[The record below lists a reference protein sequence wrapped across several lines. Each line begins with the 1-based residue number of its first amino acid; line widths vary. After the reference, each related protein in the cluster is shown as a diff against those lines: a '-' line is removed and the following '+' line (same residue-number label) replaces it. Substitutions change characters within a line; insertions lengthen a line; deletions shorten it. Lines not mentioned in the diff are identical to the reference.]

1 MRKLLVLLLLSGSVY
16 GQNALVHINAE
27 FNKSNDWYGLNVVD
41 GVKVYNGYLET
52 NPAIKEKY
60 NITKV
65 PTLILYRD
73 GKEIERWEAG
83 LDMKLHIKANE
94 VQDKIDFINEL
105 ETMEQPSC
113 NLENPEECEACG
125 S

>member
-52 NPAIKEKY
+52 NPAIKDKY

-73 GKEIERWEAG
+73 GEEIERWEAG

-94 VQDKIDFINEL
+94 VQDKIDTL
-105 ETMEQPSC
+105 
-113 NLENPEECEACG
+113 
-125 S
+125 

>member
-16 GQNALVHINAE
+16 GQKALVHINAQ

-94 VQDKIDFINEL
+94 VQDKIDTL
-105 ETMEQPSC
+105 
-113 NLENPEECEACG
+113 
-125 S
+125 

>member
-52 NPAIKEKY
+52 NPAIKDKY

-94 VQDKIDFINEL
+94 VQDKIDTL
-105 ETMEQPSC
+105 
-113 NLENPEECEACG
+113 
-125 S
+125 

>member
-1 MRKLLVLLLLSGSVY
+1 MRTLLLLLLSLSAY

-27 FNKSNDWYGLNVVD
+27 FNKSNDWYGLEVVD
-41 GVKVYNGYLET
+41 GIKVYSGYLET
-52 NPAIKEKY
+52 NLAIKEKY

-94 VQDKIDFINEL
+94 VQDKIDTL
-105 ETMEQPSC
+105 
-113 NLENPEECEACG
+113 
-125 S
+125 

>member
-27 FNKSNDWYGLNVVD
+27 FNKSNDWYALNVVD

-94 VQDKIDFINEL
+94 VQDKIDTL
-105 ETMEQPSC
+105 
-113 NLENPEECEACG
+113 
-125 S
+125 